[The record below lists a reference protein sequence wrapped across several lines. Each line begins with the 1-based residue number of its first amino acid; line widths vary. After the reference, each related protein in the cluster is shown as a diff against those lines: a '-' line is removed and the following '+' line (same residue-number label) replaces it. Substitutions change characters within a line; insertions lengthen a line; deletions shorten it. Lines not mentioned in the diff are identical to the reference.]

1 MSFFNIPSIGVFD
14 EDCGFIKLDKCSDG
28 FHEVGKNGVKS
39 ITATGDK
46 KVEFISYED
55 KTIAYVTS
63 SMGYPAYYPVHEVK
77 FEKPLKAVLMD
88 LDGTSVRSEEF
99 WIWIIEMT
107 TASLLGNPD
116 FKLEEADM
124 PFVSGHSVSEHLQ
137 YCIDKYCPDK
147 TIEEARNYYFEH
159 THREMNEILEGR
171 GKEGAFVPSPGI

>member
-1 MSFFNIPSIGVFD
+1 M
-14 EDCGFIKLDKCSDG
+14 
-28 FHEVGKNGVKS
+28 
-39 ITATGDK
+39 
-46 KVEFISYED
+46 EFISYED

-124 PFVSGHSVSEHLQ
+124 PLRFGTQRFRTSSVL
-137 YCIDKYCPDK
+137 
-147 TIEEARNYYFEH
+147 
-159 THREMNEILEGR
+159 HR
-171 GKEGAFVPSPGI
+171 